1 MHINL
6 RFPYT
11 NLKLVKKKGSAP
23 VKKKFVSI
31 ATAAAVAL
39 SPIATVPSAA
49 AADPAAVLSQ
59 TTGSSAATDFTT
71 AAKQAPAVTPLAK
84 AESTDLSSKV
94 GGFVAFV
101 IFLGFML
108 WSIGWN
114 SPYNPN
120 GRFAEAYK

>member
-1 MHINL
+1 MEVVN
-6 RFPYT
+6 R
-11 NLKLVKKKGSAP
+11 KGSTP
-23 VKKKFVSI
+23 VKKKFVGI

-39 SPIATVPSAA
+39 SPVTTVPFAA
-49 AADPAAVLSQ
+49 AANPATAHAQ
-59 TTGSSAATDFTT
+59 TTGNSATTDFTT
-71 AAKQAPAVTPLAK
+71 AAEQEPSVIPLAK
-84 AESTDLSSKV
+84 RESKGESTDLSSKV
-94 GGFVAFV
+94 GGFIAFV

>member
-1 MHINL
+1 M
-6 RFPYT
+6 
-11 NLKLVKKKGSAP
+11 
-23 VKKKFVSI
+23 KKKFVGI
-31 ATAAAVAL
+31 ATAAAVTL
-39 SPIATVPSAA
+39 SSIAAVPSATA
-49 AADPAAVLSQ
+49 AAPSTALTQ
-59 TTGSSAATDFTT
+59 TTGRSAATNFTA

-84 AESTDLSSKV
+84 GESTDLSSKI
-94 GGFVAFV
+94 GGGIAFV